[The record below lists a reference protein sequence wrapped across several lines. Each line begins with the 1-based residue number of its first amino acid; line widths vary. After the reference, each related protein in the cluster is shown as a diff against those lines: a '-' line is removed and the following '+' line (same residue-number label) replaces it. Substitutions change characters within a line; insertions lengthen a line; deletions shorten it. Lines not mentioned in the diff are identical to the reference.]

1 VLSCLRFYRQARRE
15 LLEERSNIY
24 REIEETT
31 LLLKET
37 ARKHTQAEKGKEGMS
52 NVIGRFPCGIERT
65 AACEGLVVLDASY
78 GPIDPDPEARQLVVD
93 VTVAIQALVHK
104 SQLYIP
110 GHRSKVC
117 RSRIWTL

>member
-31 LLLKET
+31 SLLKET

-52 NVIGRFPCGIERT
+52 MRLIVSLAELS
-65 AACEGLVVLDASY
+65 ELL
-78 GPIDPDPEARQLVVD
+78 L
-93 VTVAIQALVHK
+93 
-104 SQLYIP
+104 
-110 GHRSKVC
+110 
-117 RSRIWTL
+117 